1 LPTRRS
7 LLIGAGAAGVA
18 AALPVAGVYAAH
30 QADAGDAE
38 LVPDMLAHDRTR
50 LATGDQV
57 SGTDF
62 ALTHLA
68 VKATGP
74 AAVRLRTRAGWSD
87 WRDVAGCPAGNDRR
101 PGGRLLLAD
110 GASGYEVQVKNGGTA
125 SVLELNAV
133 DGPRHRTAAPLSVLR
148 APASSTLPPSL
159 QAPAAGAPPAPA
171 GSSRLGLPRYSSRA
185 RWGADESYR
194 LEPDGVTLDTP
205 PAFYPV
211 QTLTVHHSGGGE
223 QENEGIDAA
232 AWMRA
237 IYYMQAVEYD
247 WGDFGYQLA
256 IDADG
261 NVYEGTYS
269 DPDPVPVFGPKLSPA
284 HRPMVV
290 TGSHVG
296 GFNAGNIGICL
307 IGHFM
312 TRQPTP
318 AARRSL
324 TVVLAMLSAVCGLN
338 PTGTTNYVNPV
349 NASTATIDTISGHRD
364 WHAANPAAGLTDCP
378 GDAFY
383 TTFRQLRHDVRDILR

>member
-1 LPTRRS
+1 MPTRRS
-7 LLIGAGAAGVA
+7 LLIGAGAVGVA
-18 AALPVAGVYAAH
+18 AALPAAGLYAAH
-30 QADAGDAE
+30 RADADDTE
-38 LVPDMLAHDRTR
+38 LVPDMLAHDRG
-50 LATGDQV
+50 LATGSQV
-57 SGTDF
+57 TGTEF

-68 VKATGP
+68 VRATGP
-74 AAVRLRTRAGWSD
+74 AAVRLRTRTGWSD
-87 WRDVAGCPAGNDRR
+87 WRDVAGCTAGNDRK

-133 DGPRHRTAAPLSVLR
+133 DGPRHRTAAPLSTLR
-148 APASSTLPPSL
+148 P
-159 QAPAAGAPPAPA
+159 PA
-171 GSSRLGLPRYSSRA
+171 GSQLPPALRAGSSSGLPFHGRPRYSSRA
-185 RWGADESYR
+185 AWGADERYR

-205 PAFYPV
+205 PDFHPV

-223 QENEGIDAA
+223 QENDGIDAA

-269 DPDPVPVFGPKLSPA
+269 DPDPVPVFGPKLSPV

-324 TVVLAMLSAVCGLN
+324 TAVLAMLSAVCGLN
-338 PTGTTNYVNPV
+338 PTGTKNYVNPV
-349 NASTATIDTISGHRD
+349 NAKTATIDTISGHRD
-364 WHAANPAAGLTDCP
+364 WHTATPAAGETDCP
-378 GDAFY
+378 GDVFY
-383 TTFRQLRHDVRDILR
+383 QTFTQLRHDVRDLLR